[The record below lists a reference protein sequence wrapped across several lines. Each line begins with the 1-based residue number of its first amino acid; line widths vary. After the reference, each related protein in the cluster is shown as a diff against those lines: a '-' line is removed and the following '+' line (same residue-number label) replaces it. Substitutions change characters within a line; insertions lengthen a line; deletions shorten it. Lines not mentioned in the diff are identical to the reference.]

1 MADNRTV
8 WDRDWDGPGTE
19 TVWDRD
25 WDGPGT
31 ETFWDLVPANLGR
44 KVSVAWK
51 RAGAA
56 VRWIGRATQVK
67 WR

>member
-44 KVSVAWK
+44 SFLAVF
-51 RAGAA
+51 RAP
-56 VRWIGRATQVK
+56 GRFARFVQSARK
-67 WR
+67 AKFR